1 MSEAHSISP
10 RTARLIGRVSAIIL
24 LVLALAYG
32 IGSSVIEYAF
42 ASDPLG
48 PRAFPIA
55 LAIVLVILSGFYIS
69 SPGTAEGFP
78 GGPLLWRVL
87 AIPALLAVS
96 VLLFEPLG
104 FAVSIFTL
112 TLGTGLIFGAPPVK
126 ALIGAIGH
134 GIMWWFVFGYVL
146 EVYLPA
152 GTVFGG

>member
-24 LVLALAYG
+24 LLLALAYG
-32 IGSSVIEYAF
+32 LGGSVIEYAF

-48 PRAFPIA
+48 PRVFPIA
-55 LAIVLVILSGFYIS
+55 LAVVLGGLGILYFL

-78 GGPLLWRVL
+78 HGALLARVL
-87 AIPALLAVS
+87 AIPALLAIS

-112 TLGTGLIFGAPPVK
+112 TLGTALIFGAPPVK
-126 ALIGAIGH
+126 ALIGAVGH
-134 GIMWWFVFGYVL
+134 AVLWWFVFGYVL